1 MSRLIDAD
9 NLEEAI
15 KEYFKKRITD
25 NSCMVDGVDCSADI
39 CRFVKEQ
46 TTAFDVEKAIGQI
59 EAIKEKGACFDE
71 QCKQCKYLSHCW
83 DGEESDSLA
92 FDKAIEIVKRGGR
105 DAQNQ

>member
-15 KEYFKKRITD
+15 KEYFKKHITD

-46 TTAFDVEKAIGQI
+46 PTAFDVEKVVRELG
-59 EAIKEKGACFDE
+59 ELKMRY
-71 QCKQCKYLSHCW
+71 YLTIANTGDAYNDCAYMNIANTI
-83 DGEESDSLA
+83 DNTID
-92 FDKAIEIVKRGGR
+92 IVKRGGR
-105 DAQNQ
+105 DEQNQ

>member
-1 MSRLIDAD
+1 MRLLD
-9 NLEEAI
+9 EEDVIKVIQGLKLRTAQQTIRAI
-15 KEYFKKRITD
+15 GAINKIP
-25 NSCMVDGVDCSADI
+25 
-39 CRFVKEQ
+39 
-46 TTAFDVEKAIGQI
+46 TAFDVERAIGQI

-105 DAQNQ
+105 DEQNQ